1 MTKVM
6 VKVFAPDG
14 GLMGVV
20 TANEDQIEGIVRN
33 MAEAGLT
40 TEIIEESEVAA

>member
-14 GLMGVV
+14 GFMGVV

-33 MAEAGLT
+33 MAEVGLT
-40 TEIIEESEVAA
+40 TVIIEEEVAA

>member
-33 MAEAGLT
+33 MAEVGLT
-40 TEIIEESEVAA
+40 TVIIEEEVAA